1 MEICDVMKAEIVD
14 LSIHYM
20 MIQICASPERIKLL
34 LEMFRSISIVEVAR
48 TGTLALAKC
57 SENETN

>member
-1 MEICDVMKAEIVD
+1 
-14 LSIHYM
+14 M